1 MKYKIL
7 LLTALLVVLGISSVS
22 AQDKADV
29 ANLAGK
35 LQHELNLTPDQTN
48 EVREI
53 ISNCIS
59 NPEAG
64 KRDGEMRKMGDRP
77 QGGPPGGDRERG
89 KRGGGDRP
97 NNMRPRLD
105 RGMLVDSQIDA
116 ILIDEQKPK
125 YNALRMDVHQEI
137 RVLRL
142 KDQLSLS
149 DAQTGKIR
157 GILADLDDRAEN
169 YRNSESGDPRQAM
182 TQLKELRDKTDKE
195 IMKVLNEDQRK
206 AYDKIRKERREGG
219 QERRPQGRE
228 GRKGGGGRKGMGR

>member
-7 LLTALLVVLGISSVS
+7 LVMAFFVVLAVTSVS

-29 ANLAGK
+29 ANLTGK

-64 KRDGEMRKMGDRP
+64 KRDGEMRKMGER
-77 QGGPPGGDRERG
+77 QRG

-97 NNMRPRLD
+97 DNMRPRLD

-116 ILIDEQKPK
+116 VLIDEQKPK

-157 GILADLDDRAEN
+157 AIFSESADRAEN
-169 YRNSESGDPRQAM
+169 YRNNESGDTRQAM

-195 IMKVLNEDQRK
+195 IMKVLDDDQRK
-206 AYDKIRKERREGG
+206 AYDEIKKEHREGG